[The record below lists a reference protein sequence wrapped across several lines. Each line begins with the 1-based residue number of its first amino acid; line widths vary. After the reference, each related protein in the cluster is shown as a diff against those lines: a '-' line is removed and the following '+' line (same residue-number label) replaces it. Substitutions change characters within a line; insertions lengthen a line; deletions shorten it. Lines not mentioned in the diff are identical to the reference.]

1 MSDAKTEVVDLVDLD
16 DEGKQPPKYHQVA
29 ENCYEILDTDDDEDG
44 EDDDRKMPAVAT
56 KKRSSPTSVSEA
68 GELFE
73 ESKKKKMTAPFS
85 TGMSANDSEVQTVVP
100 ENPAL

>member
-56 KKRSSPTSVSEA
+56 KRDLLQLLCLKPVNC
-68 GELFE
+68 
-73 ESKKKKMTAPFS
+73 SK
-85 TGMSANDSEVQTVVP
+85 
-100 ENPAL
+100 NPRRRR